1 MLNYRWKIRN
11 ERSFTVNKFNEISL
25 EIQGAIIN
33 QSYLPGDL
41 LPSENE
47 LAKKYKVSRETIR
60 KALSLLL
67 ENGYIQKQQG
77 KGSIVLDMKRFDF
90 PISGLTSYKELQTAQ
105 HINSQTVVSS
115 NIKMTLPNSLAER
128 LRISDSTQVIYI
140 ERQRKVDG
148 EVVILDKDF
157 LLTTVIPDIP
167 NEAAEDSLYD
177 YIENT
182 LGLVISYAQKEIIVE
197 LATSE
202 DHRLMDLHGDTHVV
216 VVRSDVY
223 LEDTTLFQ
231 YTESRH
237 RLDRFRFVDF
247 ARRKNPSELKKE
259 STKSIKDSHL

>member
-1 MLNYRWKIRN
+1 MNVGYFIM
-11 ERSFTVNKFNEISL
+11 NKFNEISL
-25 EIQGAIIN
+25 EIQAAIIN
-33 QSYLPGDL
+33 QIYLPGNL

-47 LAKKYKVSRETIR
+47 LAKTYEVSRETIR

-77 KGSIVLDMKRFDF
+77 KGSIVLDVKRLDF
-90 PISGLTSYKELQTAQ
+90 PISGLTSYKELQTSQ

-115 NIKMTLPNSLAER
+115 NIQMALPSYLVER
-128 LRISDSTQVIYI
+128 LKLPESTQVIYI
-140 ERQRKVDG
+140 ARQRKVDG
-148 EVVILDKDF
+148 EVVILDKDY
-157 LLTTVIPDIP
+157 LLTSVISDIP
-167 NEAAEDSLYD
+167 NEAAEDSLYN
-177 YIENT
+177 YIENE
-182 LGLVISYAQKEIIVE
+182 LGLVISYAKKEIIVE

-202 DHRLMDLHGDTHVV
+202 DQQLMDLHGDTHVV

-247 ARRKNPSELKKE
+247 ARRKNPNELKQE
-259 STKSIKDSHL
+259 LNESIKDSTF